1 MAILDNELTDQSI
14 TPESTIASPTQKVAD
29 PFVAESFGG
38 FDNSKNGL
46 TIDQMSHVQA
56 PNKVGQWDGPQQM
69 VPRSELMENSRY
81 SVYQRGVDL
90 ENIYGLQ
97 QNGFAQLGNGVA
109 KFGATMVGTFAQSL
123 TNIPNVI
130 SSLKNGPKDLSGNPD
145 GYEGSIDNWLKNL
158 EDVFPN
164 YYTRQEREHPY
175 LAMIPFATG
184 NANFWGDK
192 VIKNLGFTAGAIA
205 GAAAQD
211 LALGMV
217 TEGLGSIPLLANQIG
232 KASLWLNKILS
243 GTNDLEKV
251 LATGKIV
258 GATELLAAKN
268 LAQLA
273 AATKVANGFKYAAG
287 VFGSAQTEAGVE
299 ARDGYRQVKQ
309 QLIKQY
315 KLDNTG
321 VEPTGEDA
329 AEIEK
334 YATDAM
340 NTRFGINMAL
350 LTVSNAIQF
359 DSLFKSF
366 GNAGKPLTSSLTK
379 DIEEAGKIGLK
390 EGSLDVF
397 EKKGATAIS
406 GKIWESVKP
415 TLSNVLTE
423 GVYEEGG
430 QYAAER
436 GTYDYYTRKYKD
448 PKRKENEDNWNNL
461 NEILESTGKG
471 LADQF
476 GTSEGIENMLVGGL
490 TAIITGGLMGRI
502 DRARGGQ
509 SKDQRLQSSINMLNN
524 YGLTGILSNKY
535 DNTLNSIGIAKDMD
549 KAAKSGDI
557 FAYKNLQNN
566 MFFNFV
572 QSRIPAGMH
581 DVTIEQL
588 NMLKDLSKED
598 FEKTFGMDFNT
609 SNKDTVS
616 DYVDGLIKEANS
628 IKVTTDAIQNT
639 FKNPFTRSIDPK
651 TDEEKIQG
659 DNYNIFENWKTD
671 LVRYASVTPNVNNR
685 LNSIQDSVSDI
696 NPLVSNDLLS
706 KITDQTSLRELS
718 ASYEEEAN
726 QLNQTITE
734 YTSPSDKRAT
744 TAKIKALRNQ
754 SEKINLALA
763 NKAFNLQGFN
773 DLLNFELNGQDATK
787 DKVVGLESSTE
798 LHNLGGDINKLIKLK
813 KTAADI
819 FDSLATEKGF
829 DKYFKQAEQMA
840 SEAPVEAVE
849 PTVESPFEFT
859 NKTGDKE
866 GVQVNREYQLPTEKK
881 AKVEKLA
888 DDRFEVTAPNG
899 NKTFFKT
906 QEKADAEAED
916 INQETQDRSKV
927 KVLAT
932 NADGTVKVEDAAG
945 NIQNISLDDLAGYE
959 KIQSEQEKLQRVSED
974 VDKEQTD
981 IENKSGE
988 VATPDTTV
996 ELVLHEGRLKDATIL
1011 FPSTTSAEEGP
1022 DFIPKP
1028 HEARPIEFLNNVKNF
1043 KNASKIRAILV
1054 TPNQEVALGL
1064 DGLSAVAFD
1073 VSEEEANTDA
1083 FKAKVRD
1090 LNDGLVAAVYVEQDG
1105 QDVYFVDKEGNRIGK
1120 VGDKGIDL
1128 QKVVFNSM
1136 PSTKL
1141 TNKYGDRYRKE
1152 QKQEAEQQQA
1162 AWKIKRAE
1170 LFKDPSYTVYNFT
1183 VSSGIPIEN
1192 KSDRNPVGDNL
1203 VPTDKISTEEN
1214 LIQISTTGMLSY
1226 KGRLI
1231 KVPVGRPIL
1240 QYGDV
1245 LQPLVGRTF
1254 SIKQSQ
1260 GIFEVIKALSAEIKS
1275 QADAGKPVR
1284 INRLYSTY
1292 LQNILYWKS
1301 GGENVGDNQIYIDTK
1316 GMNLVLGG
1324 VKYDLTDIANNEK
1337 KMIDQLKNIYQNI
1350 NKNTLTNSFHETF
1363 LEPHMFEGKLVVSEW
1378 RNYQTY
1384 LLSTQNPDGSA
1395 RGSRDVP
1402 LTTTVIKPTPQVPY
1416 NFIQKYATLE
1426 GLELPVQELP
1436 KEEAKPTPPPSSG
1449 PSKVA
1454 GFVLDGVTE
1463 NTYELT
1469 NGPALFTASTDDA
1482 GNVSIEVG
1490 INDTVTK
1497 IASND
1502 ATMTQIIAALKA
1514 NNEFDALKTNE
1525 QLVTQFIANRIAADI
1540 QATVVANTVV
1550 ETTPVISDIE
1560 AKKAD
1565 IEKRRQEELD
1575 KVRYRDRTTTDS
1587 IVTGE
1592 KTFEKEARRVNSVRR
1607 EVYNLPELT
1616 TEELKNNIVAV
1627 IKNGNK
1633 YNEINIDEINAKYD
1647 AELAALEEPTGFDK
1661 TGAPDNSEFRAV
1673 APGEV
1678 GNMTDAEIAL
1688 FKQWHANTATNMPYE
1703 VLEQMVTMH
1712 NGEQAFG
1719 VYENG
1724 VVKFYKGALKGT
1736 EYHEAFHGIFK
1747 GFLSL
1752 DAQQALYD
1760 EFKTRAGEFKDRE
1773 SGKTI
1778 KYEDA
1783 TDRQIRDKMADE
1795 FADFKAGKIKAKTLG
1810 EKLVALFRNI
1820 INFVKSFG
1828 SKPSLKEQLFK
1839 AIETGKFKNAEY
1851 APHKTN
1857 EAAEYR
1863 AIGGLSEKQTNEF
1876 VQDITAR
1883 VFRIIFGTN
1892 KNLFNPEELT
1902 APEILDRVKAEYEK
1916 EGKLELLGDDRFN
1929 QLVTKSK
1936 NLLRTFRINFNEDEV
1951 GVINDNE
1958 SNNRNYSPEPFSVD
1972 YKKSAS
1978 YVIKLLLGTLTE
1990 SEATSQE
1997 NPTMISLPRQAL
2009 SSVNGLKL
2017 LNYSRAFATVIDKL
2031 ANTTKVTGVVDKLVN
2046 LAKSDAN
2053 YVKLFTRLG
2062 GDRTTG
2068 EIDFSKLEA
2077 HDWRLFVNFFQ
2088 TFTKQKP
2095 NALVQYINAEGEVYT
2110 APANL
2115 LTAIKQTQQDWT
2127 NNMIASVKDPNSLI
2141 KVNKTNETY
2150 YVSNLSGVSVE
2161 EPKDMVDFLN
2171 KLGVTFS
2178 IDDYIRLKNEQK
2190 KKFENTVGDLYTY
2203 LQKTKEIASITGQT
2217 LGVSGPLTTLAGL
2230 LVQSTNPIQDSTFP
2244 NVEGEKTQAYSD
2256 NNAISFFENNFNEAD
2271 TLDELLQARPE
2282 LKDIFSTSSI
2292 VLKKG
2297 GLFFDASGR
2306 RYKTMK
2312 VGYIGGTSDASKESG
2327 VSTANLTLGDRFTQE
2342 INQNL
2347 NGEYYVLIPADSST
2361 EWMINMGN
2369 NIKFAEVDANLAYNK
2384 IYTIFKGYLE
2394 DEFALALDNRSEL
2407 NNTAPRAKE
2416 LRFLQDIL
2424 SPSLLSQANTLITNN
2439 ATKQEIAKFIKDNEK
2454 GINESVKAYI
2464 DGNVQDTRKTL
2475 EQTRKIKQV
2484 REGVFTYE
2492 DLDSNFAKSAE
2503 LNKKE
2508 LSNDDVNNILTFAN
2522 ANYIINNIEMHKVLF
2537 GDPYQFKIEDG
2548 KLDETKRIKSFL
2560 SPRRTTFDSPE
2571 FNTAH
2576 NQKYNTAGD
2585 VVLETTDLGYHLFK
2599 PFTNTITLR
2608 DVTIMGDLLGKTNE
2622 ADAASW
2628 IQDNTYREVKLKNG
2642 QWSDEAEDWHQ
2653 WQMAYT
2659 RNALA
2664 GKGVYTY
2671 TNKALQKQDLAKLK
2685 EDEPEF
2691 VTEVMKP
2698 IVSGNKYGK
2707 SSFDLVLDKFSQMP
2721 VYYKMVEGKTLEN
2734 LYVKMWKEDIGY
2746 AVFESGRKVGAEQL
2760 HDLYIDGKFNDA
2772 PFPTPIQVA
2781 WSSYGIQVENS
2792 YEGDKFQTRGSQL
2805 TKLASLDLFENGVA
2819 SSPEAQVAYDHYNDV
2834 LGAYHLEKYN
2844 NLLNSLGITDL
2855 GDSFSPPDNPTVAQ
2869 TLELEMLKRE
2879 LSDNVLDTIQL
2890 NADGK
2895 FRIPFEA
2902 SPAYVQIK
2910 NILYSMVN
2918 KAIISPSMN
2927 GKAHVQVPVTGWED
2941 AGKGRRVVEINGK
2954 KVLTDDTLKFYTR
2967 EERWCEVLLPHWFK
2981 EKFAQAGFKSDEELL
2996 TYLNKKENQSIL
3008 RGIGFRIPTQSMS
3021 SIELFKV
3028 KGFLDKSMGSTIVV
3042 PSEITTKAGSDFDI
3056 DKLNTYLK
3064 NVYVSGP
3071 KQLKEVPYFGKGEEA
3086 KQAIKDFIKKEKLDI
3101 SVNKLYL
3108 QSLENEYYNSIQAM
3122 ISLPENFDRLIT
3134 PVGDAGLKNI
3144 SVELDKLMGID
3155 DTKDLSTKMVNRNY
3169 LTTLRNAF
3177 ITAKK
3182 WVGIAAV
3189 NITNHSLSQK
3199 VQLFID
3205 PKRIANLSK
3214 YEKRFLGDGKI
3225 KLDHNKVKVDGQDM
3239 ISLSGVKTADDKEYI
3254 SDNLSGYATAFV
3266 DVAKDPYIL
3275 KIINNN
3281 LVVGTFMFLQ
3291 RAGVPTKQAALFM
3304 NQPIIKEYLKNLDS
3318 INSKSIFNKNNIK
3331 AILAKFPTDN
3341 KSLQYADVKIGNF
3354 KNNIKQYYTAKLT
3367 PGQNAEQQKV
3377 LMEFLKYQTMAG
3389 YLFKLSQATNYDT
3402 TKIKS
3407 GDAFAKKQSRT
3418 IKADESNIF
3427 SSASSILEK
3436 SHIGEQANLLDRIME
3451 GMGEILKL
3459 ERPEFTIITNKALSV
3474 YSNNE
3479 YLAADKFDT
3488 IAAKVKT
3495 GLLDYIIQTK
3505 TGLNA
3510 ELKSL
3515 LVDPETSIDGQLAE
3529 AKRAHPEM
3537 AILNSLT
3544 TVNSGR
3550 KGGATTVKLKV
3561 NIKDAYDENLY
3572 TGMMRELRDNPDT
3585 RNFYYDL
3592 VTMSI
3597 LQGTYQTANTIKNV
3611 IPIEDYSAMLSDVIS
3626 TLRADKT
3633 LDAFA
3638 DGIFERNN
3646 WQDENIV
3653 KTVKNLNIEP
3663 INQYID
3669 KQGNEVVEFDVDEF
3683 PTLEGLA
3690 NSTERKVL
3698 ALSIYD
3704 HYMDIGNDVIKV
3716 PRVISVGKARY
3727 DLVTGKSVSKK
3738 DYAERKAKGDK
3749 SLSDFIGYQKV
3760 KYGDNQ
3766 PLIKTYAT
3774 GPSHIYKMINLL
3786 GDGQFATE
3794 YYNTTGES
3802 VFNNGTVHIDKELS
3816 DGDIIRNLRPDITL
3830 DTEGNVLSSQPE
3842 APIRIISD
3850 ADVAAFNLYLKKA
3863 DGKYPKEFFTSST
3876 KFKEFYNKESGR
3888 REGAPQDSIWVLKA
3902 NNLYDLVSKD
3912 GGEVYISNVDLT
3924 TGKKSIQ
3931 PEGLPPIKDNNK
3943 NNCG

>member
-1 MAILDNELTDQSI
+1 MAILDNELIDNSGI
-14 TPESTIASPTQKVAD
+14 SSDMSVTPESTIASPTQKVLT
-29 PFVAESFGG
+29 PFVAEAFGG
-38 FDNSKNGL
+38 FNNSKSGL
-46 TIDQMSHVQA
+46 TIDQMSHLQA
-56 PNKVGQWDGPQQM
+56 PSKVGQWDGPQQM
-69 VPRSELMENSRY
+69 VPRSELMENDRY

-97 QNGFAQLGNGVA
+97 QSAFSQIGNGVV
-109 KFGATMVGTFAQSL
+109 KMGATMVGTFAQSL

-164 YYTRQEREHPY
+164 YYTKQERDHPY
-175 LAMIPFATG
+175 LAMIPFAAG

-232 KASLWLNKILS
+232 KASLWLNKVLS
-243 GTNDLEKV
+243 GTNNLEKV

-258 GATELLAAKN
+258 GATEFLAAKN

-273 AATKVANGFKYAAG
+273 AATKTANGFKYAAG

-299 ARDGYRQVKQ
+299 SRDSYRQIRQ
-309 QLIKQY
+309 QLIEQY
-315 KLDNTG
+315 KLDNAG
-321 VEPTGEDA
+321 VEPIGEA
-329 AEIEK
+329 ADEIEA

-359 DSLFKSF
+359 DNLFKSF
-366 GNAGKPLTSSLTK
+366 GNAGKPLTSSLTR

-415 TLSNVLTE
+415 KLSNVLTE

-436 GTYDYYTRKYKD
+436 GVYDYYTRKYKD
-448 PKRKENEDNWNNL
+448 PKRRENEENWNNL
-461 NEILESTGKG
+461 NEVLESTGKG

-476 GTSEGIENMLVGGL
+476 GTSEGLENMLVGGL
-490 TAIITGGLMGRI
+490 TAIITGGLIGKIERV
-502 DRARGGQ
+502 RGGQ
-509 SKDQRLQSSINMLNN
+509 TKDQRLQSSINMLNN

-535 DNTLNSIGIAKDMD
+535 DNTLSSVGISKDME

-557 FAYKNLQNN
+557 YQYKNLQHD

-588 NMLKDLSKED
+588 KMLKDLSKED
-598 FEKTFGMDFNT
+598 FEKTFGMDFT
-609 SNKDTVS
+609 ESSKDTVN

-628 IKVTTDAIQNT
+628 IKSTTDAIEST
-639 FKNPFTRSIDPK
+639 FKNPFNRVVDPK
-651 TDEEKIQG
+651 TDEEKIDG
-659 DNYNIFENWKTD
+659 DKYNIFESWKTD
-671 LVRYASVTPNVNNR
+671 LVKYAAVTPNVNNR
-685 LNSIQDSVSDI
+685 LSSIQSSVDKI
-696 NPLVSNDLLS
+696 NPLVSNDLLA
-706 KITDQTSLRELS
+706 KLTDQTSLRELS
-718 ASYEEEAN
+718 SAYEQQAN
-726 QLNQTITE
+726 QLNKTITE
-734 YTSPSDKRAT
+734 YTSPADKRIT
-744 TAKIKALRNQ
+744 TAKIKSLRNQ

-787 DKVVGLESSTE
+787 DKLVGLESSTE
-798 LHNLGGDINKLIKLK
+798 LHNFGGDINKLTRLK

-819 FDSLATEKGF
+819 FDNLATEKGF

-840 SEAPVEAVE
+840 TEAPVETVE
-849 PTVESPFEFT
+849 PTEVTPFEFT

-866 GVQVNREYQLPTEKK
+866 AVQLNREYQLPIEKK
-881 AKVEKLA
+881 AKVQKIN

-899 NKTFFKT
+899 DKTFFKT

-916 INQETQDRSKV
+916 MNQEFKDRSKV
-927 KVLAT
+927 KILAT
-932 NADGTVKVEDAAG
+932 NADNTVKVEDAAG

-974 VDKEQTD
+974 VDKEQAD
-981 IENKSGE
+981 IENKSGQ

-996 ELVLHEGRLKDATIL
+996 ELVLHEGALKEATIL

-1028 HEARPIEFLNNVKNF
+1028 HESRPIEFLNNVKNF

-1054 TPNQEVALGL
+1054 TPNQEASLGL
-1064 DGLSAVAFD
+1064 GGLTAIAFSA
-1073 VSEEEANTDA
+1073 SEQEADTDT

-1090 LNDGLVAAVYVEQDG
+1090 LSDGLVAAVYVEQDG
-1105 QDVYFVDKEGNRIGK
+1105 ENIYYVDKEGNRIGK
-1120 VGDKGIDL
+1120 IGEQGIDL

-1136 PSTKL
+1136 PTTKL
-1141 TNKYGDRYRKE
+1141 TGRFGNKYRKE
-1152 QKQEAEQQQA
+1152 QEQEAKQQQA
-1162 AWKIKRAE
+1162 AWTIKRAE
-1170 LFKDPSYTVYNFT
+1170 LFKAPEGSYTVYNFT
-1183 VSSGIPIEN
+1183 VSSGIPVEN

-1203 VPTDKISTEEN
+1203 VPADKISTEET
-1214 LIQISTTGMLSY
+1214 LLQISTTGLLSY

-1231 KVPVGRPIL
+1231 KVTVGRPIL

-1254 SIKQSQ
+1254 SIRQSQ

-1292 LQNILYWKS
+1292 LQNVLYWKS
-1301 GGENVGDNQIYIDTK
+1301 GAENVGDNQIYIDTK

-1324 VKYDLTDIANNEK
+1324 IKYDLTDIANNEK
-1337 KMIDQLKNIYQNI
+1337 KIIDQLKNIYQNI
-1350 NKNTLTNSFHETF
+1350 NKNTLTESFHETF
-1363 LEPHMFEGKLVVSEW
+1363 LEPVIKDGKLSVTEW

-1384 LLSTQNPDGSA
+1384 LLSTQNPDGSS

-1402 LTTTVIKPTPQVPY
+1402 LTTTVIKPTAQVPY

-1436 KEEAKPTPPPSSG
+1436 KEESKPTPPVRPSQ
-1449 PSKVA
+1449 A
-1454 GFVLDGVTE
+1454 DGFVLDGTTE

-1469 NGPALFTASTDDA
+1469 AGPVLFTASIDDA
-1482 GNVSIEVG
+1482 GNISMEVG

-1497 IASND
+1497 IAANE
-1502 ATMTQIIAALKA
+1502 ATLGQIIAALKA
-1514 NNEFDALKTNE
+1514 NKKFDELKTNE
-1525 QLVTQFIANRIAADI
+1525 QLVTQFIADRIGADI
-1540 QATVVANTVV
+1540 QAKVAEVAPVV
-1550 ETTPVISDIE
+1550 SDIK

-1565 IEKRRQEELD
+1565 IEKRRKQ
-1575 KVRYRDRTTTDS
+1575 
-1587 IVTGE
+1587 
-1592 KTFEKEARRVNSVRR
+1592 
-1607 EVYNLPELT
+1607 
-1616 TEELKNNIVAV
+1616 ELKEGSKAV
-1627 IKNGNK
+1627 YETGK
-1633 YNEINIDEINAKYD
+1633 YKGKEYNTWIEVTDELNAKYD
-1647 AELAALEEPTGFDK
+1647 AELAALEAPGEIKGEEEPTGFDK
-1661 TGAPDNSEFRAV
+1661 TGTPDNSEFRAV

-1688 FKQWHANTATNMPYE
+1688 FKKWHADNATKLPYE

-1724 VVKFYKGALKGT
+1724 IVKFYKGALKGT
-1736 EYHEAFHGIFK
+1736 EYHEAFHGIFR

-1752 DAQQALYD
+1752 EQQQALYD
-1760 EFKTRAGEFKDRE
+1760 EFRTRDGSFKDRE

-1778 KYEDA
+1778 NFANA
-1783 TDRQIRDKMADE
+1783 TDRQIRDKMSDE
-1795 FADFKAGKIKAKTLG
+1795 FAEFKAGKISAKTIG
-1810 EKLVALFRNI
+1810 EKLVEFFRNI

-1828 SKPSLKEQLFK
+1828 AKPSLKEKLFK
-1839 AIETGKFKNAEY
+1839 AIETGKFKTAEY
-1851 APHKTN
+1851 APYKTN

-1863 AIGGLSEKQTNEF
+1863 AVGGLSEQKTNEF

-1902 APEILDRVKAEYEK
+1902 APEIFNRVKAEYEK
-1916 EGKLELLGDDRFN
+1916 EGKLELLGDERFN
-1929 QLVTKSK
+1929 ELVTKSK
-1936 NLLRTFRINFNEDEV
+1936 NLLRTFKIDFDEDQV
-1951 GVINDNE
+1951 NIINDNE
-1958 SNNRNYSPEPFSVD
+1958 TNNRNYSPEAFTTD

-1978 YVIKLLLGTLTE
+1978 YVIKLLLGTLTQ
-1990 SEATSQE
+1990 SEATNQE
-1997 NPTMISLPRQAL
+1997 VSSTISLPRQVL

-2031 ANTTKVTGVVDKLVN
+2031 ANTTSVTNMVDKLVD

-2053 YVKLFTRLG
+2053 YVRLFTRLG
-2062 GDRTTG
+2062 GDRATG
-2068 EIDFSKLEA
+2068 KIDFAKFEP

-2095 NALVQYINAEGEVYT
+2095 NALVQYVNEGEVYT

-2127 NNMIASVKDPNSLI
+2127 NNMIASVKDPKSLI
-2141 KVNKTNETY
+2141 KINKTKEVY
-2150 YVSNLSGVSVE
+2150 YVSDLSGISIE
-2161 EPKDMVDFLN
+2161 EPKDMINFLN

-2178 IDDYIRLKNEQK
+2178 IEDYTRLKEVEQ

-2203 LQKTKEIASITGQT
+2203 LQKTKEVASITGQT
-2217 LGVSGPLTTLAGL
+2217 LGVNGPLTKLAEL
-2230 LVQSTNPIQDSTFP
+2230 LVKSTNPIQDSTFP
-2244 NVEGEKTQAYSD
+2244 NVEGEKTQAFSD
-2256 NNAISFFENNFNEAD
+2256 GNAPSLFENIFNEAD

-2282 LKDIFSTSSI
+2282 LKDIFSTSSQ

-2312 VGYIGGTSDASKESG
+2312 VGYIGGTSDVAKESG
-2327 VSTANLTLGDRFTQE
+2327 VATANLNLGDRFTQE

-2347 NGEYYVLIPADSST
+2347 NGEYYILIPADSST

-2369 NIKFAEVDANLAYNK
+2369 NIKFDEVDSNLAYNK

-2394 DEFALALDNRSEL
+2394 DDFALALDDRSQL
-2407 NNTAPRAKE
+2407 LNTAPRAKE
-2416 LRFLQDIL
+2416 LRFLADIL
-2424 SPSLLSQANTLITNN
+2424 SPVLLSEANTLITNR
-2439 ATKQEIAKFIKDNEK
+2439 ATKEEIAKFIKDNEK

-2464 DGNVQDTRKTL
+2464 DSNVQDTRKVL
-2475 EQTRKIKQV
+2475 EQTRKIKQSQP
-2484 REGVFTYE
+2484 GVFTYE
-2492 DLDSNFAKSAE
+2492 DLDSNFAKKAE

-2508 LSNDDVNNILTFAN
+2508 LSSDDINNILTFAN

-2537 GDPYQFKIEDG
+2537 GDPYQFKIKDG
-2548 KLDETKRIKSFL
+2548 QLDETKRIKSFL
-2560 SPRRTTFDSPE
+2560 SPRRPTFDSPE

-2576 NQKYNTAGD
+2576 NQKYNTVGD
-2585 VVLETTDLGYHLFK
+2585 VVLDAPSEDKPYGDLGYHLFK
-2599 PFTNTITLR
+2599 SFTNTITLR
-2608 DVTIMGDLLGKTNE
+2608 DINIMGDLLGKTNE

-2628 IQDNTYREVKLKNG
+2628 IQDNTYREVKLKHG
-2642 QWSDEAEDWHQ
+2642 QWSDEAELWHQ

-2659 RNALA
+2659 RSALA
-2664 GKGVYTY
+2664 SKGIYTY
-2671 TNKALQKQDLAKLK
+2671 TNKDLQKQDLAKLK
-2685 EDEPEF
+2685 EEEPEF
-2691 VTEVMKP
+2691 VTEVLKP

-2721 VYYKMVEGKTLEN
+2721 VYYKMVEGKTLED

-2746 AVFESGRKVGAEQL
+2746 AIFESGRKVGAEQL

-2772 PFPTPIQVA
+2772 PFPKPIQVA
-2781 WSSYGIQVENS
+2781 WSTYGIQVENS
-2792 YEGDKFQTRGSQL
+2792 YEGDKTQTRGSQP
-2805 TKLASLDLFENGVA
+2805 TKLASLDLFNNGVA
-2819 SSPEAQVAYDHYNDV
+2819 ASPEAQEAYDHYNDV

-2844 NLLNSLGITDL
+2844 NLLNSFGITDN
-2855 GDSFSPPDNPTVAQ
+2855 GDSFSPPDNATVAQ
-2869 TLELEMLKRE
+2869 TLELEMLRRE
-2879 LSDNVLDTIQL
+2879 VSDNVLDTIQL
-2890 NADGK
+2890 NADGN

-2927 GKAHVQVPVTGWED
+2927 GKAHVQIPVTGWED
-2941 AGKGRRVVEINGK
+2941 AGKGRRVKEINGK
-2954 KVLTDDTLKFYTR
+2954 KVLTDDTLKFYTK
-2967 EERWCEVLLPHWFK
+2967 EEPWCEVLLPHWFK
-2981 EKFAQAGFKSDEELL
+2981 EKFAEAGFESDEELL

-3028 KGFLDKSMGSTIVV
+3028 KGFLDKSMGSTVVV

-3064 NVYVSGP
+3064 NVYVKGP

-3108 QSLENEYYNSIQAM
+3108 QSLENEYYNSMQAM
-3122 ISLPENFDRLIT
+3122 ISLPENFDRLVT
-3134 PVGDAGLKNI
+3134 PVGDAGLKDI
-3144 SVELDKLMGID
+3144 SIELDKLMGID
-3155 DTKDLSTKMVNRNY
+3155 ETKDFKNKMLNRNY
-3169 LTTLRNAF
+3169 LTALRNAF
-3177 ITAKK
+3177 VTAKK

-3189 NITNHSLSQK
+3189 NITNHSLAQK
-3199 VQLFID
+3199 VQLVID
-3205 PKRIANLSK
+3205 PARIANLSK
-3214 YEKRFLGDGKI
+3214 YQKKFIGDAKI
-3225 KLDHNKVKVDGQDM
+3225 KLDHNTTMVDGQEM
-3239 ISLSGVKTADDKEYI
+3239 ISLSGVKTADGKEYI

-3304 NQPIIKEYLKNLDS
+3304 NQPIIKEYLRNLDS

-3354 KNNIKQYYTAKLT
+3354 ENNIKQYYTAKLT

-3377 LMEFLKYQTMAG
+3377 LAEFLKYQTMAG

-3407 GDAFAKKQSRT
+3407 GDAFSKKQIRT
-3418 IKADESNIF
+3418 TVADESNIF
-3427 SSASSILEK
+3427 SSASSLLES
-3436 SHIGEQANLLDRIME
+3436 SHIGEQAYLLDRSME
-3451 GMGEILKL
+3451 AMGEILKL
-3459 ERPEFTIITNKALSV
+3459 EKPEFVITTNAALKV

-3488 IAAKVKT
+3488 IAAKVKA
-3495 GLLDYIIQTK
+3495 GFLDYIIQTK

-3515 LVDPETSIDGQLAE
+3515 LIDPETSIAGQLAE
-3529 AKRAHPEM
+3529 AKQAHPEM
-3537 AILNSLT
+3537 DILNALT
-3544 TVNSGR
+3544 ITSAGR
-3550 KGGATTVKLKV
+3550 EGGAKTVKLKV
-3561 NIKDAYDENLY
+3561 NLKDAYDENLY
-3572 TGMMRELRDNPDT
+3572 TGMMRELRDNPAT
-3585 RNFYYDL
+3585 RDFYYDL

-3597 LQGTYQTANTIKNV
+3597 LQGTYQTANTIKNI
-3611 IPIEDYSAMLSDVIS
+3611 IPIEDYSAMLDNVMS

-3638 DGIFERNN
+3638 NGIFERNN
-3646 WQDENIV
+3646 WQDESIV
-3653 KTVKNLNIEP
+3653 KTVKDLTIEP
-3663 INQYID
+3663 INEYVDVEGNAVID
-3669 KQGNEVVEFDVDEF
+3669 FDVAEF

-3698 ALSIYD
+3698 ALGIYD

-3716 PRVISVGKARY
+3716 PRVISVGKVRY
-3727 DLVTGKSVSKK
+3727 DLLTGKSVSKK

-3749 SLSDFIGYQKV
+3749 SLNDVIGYQKV
-3760 KYGDNQ
+3760 KYGNNQ

-3774 GPSHIYKMINLL
+3774 GPHHIYKMINLL

-3794 YYNTTGES
+3794 YYNATGES
-3802 VFNNGTVHIDKELS
+3802 VFNNGTVHINKELA
-3816 DGDIIRNLRPDITL
+3816 DGDIIRSLRPDLIA
-3830 DTEGNVLSSQPE
+3830 DTEEEVLPLQSE
-3842 APIRIISD
+3842 
-3850 ADVAAFNLYLKKA
+3850 
-3863 DGKYPKEFFTSST
+3863 
-3876 KFKEFYNKESGR
+3876 
-3888 REGAPQDSIWVLKA
+3888 
-3902 NNLYDLVSKD
+3902 
-3912 GGEVYISNVDLT
+3912 
-3924 TGKKSIQ
+3924 IQ
-3931 PEGLPPIKDNNK
+3931 PEDLPAIKDNNK